1 MNEPAHLC
9 RQVVI
14 DNDIQPT
21 VTLHCTLLGKFSLLC
36 GEKSLTADQIHLHK
50 ARDLLKLL
58 ALAPNHRLYREEVLD
73 LLWPEHSPQQAA
85 HNLSQTLYTL
95 RPKLTA
101 LDACIR

>member
-1 MNEPAHLC
+1 MNDHSFFALQINEELSSHSPTALC
-9 RQVVI
+9 I
-14 DNDIQPT
+14 SLLGEFH
-21 VTLHCTLLGKFSLLC
+21 LHCGDH
-36 GEKSLTADQIHLHK
+36 SLTADQIHLHK